1 MGRYF
6 EMHENKIDICKGSIN
21 MKCRFNVIGKNEIER
36 EKIVKVD
43 L

>member
-21 MKCRFNVIGKNEIER
+21 MKCRFNVIGENEMR
-36 EKIVKVD
+36 KYMVKD
-43 L
+43 G